1 MLLIIIV
8 ILNILFLKIGTD
20 QISLSKKN
28 LEGVRMEII
37 TMVKGKIPES
47 SLKEFKAAYAL
58 IKEESIP
65 EGLIASYLLK
75 DMIESDLY
83 TVETVW
89 ANPEILKI
97 MMESDETSADVKL
110 FETFGVDPT
119 VEVFEVRDSYPQFEE

>member
-1 MLLIIIV
+1 
-8 ILNILFLKIGTD
+8 
-20 QISLSKKN
+20 
-28 LEGVRMEII
+28 MEII

-47 SLKEFKAAYAL
+47 SLKEFQAAYAL

-75 DMIESDLY
+75 DMIQSDLY